1 MPRKPRSVHEWMAV
15 VLACIW
21 GIQIGVMFTTPFD
34 WWQLGCCSFYQA
46 MTFLELWKE
55 EGRLIRVQLG
65 SLYDERLA
73 ALTAQRDAL
82 IRCRDRAYATLDD
95 HPFMYKN

>member
-1 MPRKPRSVHEWMAV
+1 MLRKPRSAHEWIAL

-34 WWQLGCCSFYQA
+34 WWQLGCCFCYQA

-55 EGRLIRVQLG
+55 EGRLIRVQLDNV
-65 SLYDERLA
+65 YNERIA
-73 ALTAQRDAL
+73 ELTRRRDHV
-82 IRCRDRAYATLDD
+82 YATLDD
-95 HPFMYKN
+95 SVPSDSMMYWN